1 MQVPRALSIAGS
13 AARGGAGIQT
23 DLKTF
28 QEMDV
33 LGLSAITS
41 MVANHPRSDQDVFPI
56 ELNAIEAQVLY
67 GAA

>member
-33 LGLSAITS
+33 FGLSAITS